1 MKFVKI
7 KVLLVD
13 DHTVVLKG
21 LAFFLSTQED
31 LELVGEANNG
41 KEALVKVG
49 ETNPDVILMDLYM
62 PEMDGVEAT
71 AYIKK
76 EYPNVKVIV
85 LTSFSDQA
93 HVLPALRAGASGYI
107 LKDVEPDQLV
117 EAIRSAYKGNIQLH
131 PDIANALL
139 SQTLPVEEKEEES
152 SIQVDVLTARENEV
166 LQLLAKGMSNKE
178 IASVLV
184 ITEKTVKAHVSSILS
199 KLNLS
204 DRTQA
209 ALYAVKNGIV

>member
-1 MKFVKI
+1 MKI

-49 ETNPDVILMDLYM
+49 ETTPDVILMDLYM

-139 SQTLPVEEKEEES
+139 SQTLPVEEKEEEP

>member
-1 MKFVKI
+1 MKI

-117 EAIRSAYKGNIQLH
+117 EAIRSAYKGNIQLN
-131 PDIANALL
+131 PDIENALL
-139 SQTLPVEEKEEES
+139 SQTLPVEEKEEEP

>member
-1 MKFVKI
+1 VKI

-139 SQTLPVEEKEEES
+139 SQTLPVEEKEEEP

-178 IASVLV
+178 VASVLV

>member
-1 MKFVKI
+1 VKI

-21 LAFFLSTQED
+21 LAFFLNTQED
-31 LELVGEANNG
+31 FELVGEANNG

-49 ETNPDVILMDLYM
+49 ETSPDVVLMDLYM
-62 PEMDGVEAT
+62 PEMDGIEAT
-71 AYIKK
+71 SCIKK

-93 HVLPALRAGASGYI
+93 HVLPALKAGASGYI

-139 SQTLPVEEKEEES
+139 SQTLPEEEKEEEP

-178 IASVLV
+178 IAAVLV

-199 KLNLS
+199 KLHLS

>member
-1 MKFVKI
+1 MKI

-21 LAFFLSTQED
+21 LAFFLSTRED
-31 LELVGEANNG
+31 FELVGEANNG

-49 ETNPDVILMDLYM
+49 ETSPDVVLMDLYM
-62 PEMDGVEAT
+62 PEMDGIEAT
-71 AYIKK
+71 ACIKK

-93 HVLPALRAGASGYI
+93 HVLPALKAGASGYI
-107 LKDVEPDQLV
+107 LKDIEPDQLV

-139 SQTLPVEEKEEES
+139 SQTLPEEEKEEEPS
-152 SIQVDVLTARENEV
+152 VQVGVLTARENEV

-184 ITEKTVKAHVSSILS
+184 ITEKTVKAHMSSILS
-199 KLNLS
+199 KLHLS

>member
-1 MKFVKI
+1 MKI

-152 SIQVDVLTARENEV
+152 SIQVDVLTVRENEV

>member
-1 MKFVKI
+1 VKI

-31 LELVGEANNG
+31 FELVGEANNG

-49 ETNPDVILMDLYM
+49 ETSPDVVLMDLYM
-62 PEMDGVEAT
+62 PEMDGIEAT
-71 AYIKK
+71 ACIKK

-93 HVLPALRAGASGYI
+93 HVLPALKAGASGYI

-131 PDIANALL
+131 PDVANALL
-139 SQTLPVEEKEEES
+139 SQTLPEEEKEEEP

-178 IASVLV
+178 IAAVLV

-199 KLNLS
+199 KLHLS

>member
-1 MKFVKI
+1 MKI

-49 ETNPDVILMDLYM
+49 ETNPDIILMDLYM

>member
-1 MKFVKI
+1 MKI

-21 LAFFLSTQED
+21 LAFFLSMQED

-41 KEALVKVG
+41 KEALKKIG
-49 ETNPDVILMDLYM
+49 EAQPDIVLMDLYM
-62 PEMDGVEAT
+62 PEMDGIEAT
-71 AYIKK
+71 SCIKK
-76 EYPNVKVIV
+76 EYPNVKVLV

-93 HVLPALRAGASGYI
+93 HVLPALKAGASGYI

-131 PDIANALL
+131 PDIASALL
-139 SQTLPVEEKEEES
+139 SQTLPQEEKQES
-152 SIQVDVLTARENEV
+152 SNIHVDVLTARENEV

-184 ITEKTVKAHVSSILS
+184 ITEKTVKAHVSSILG

>member
-1 MKFVKI
+1 MKI

-49 ETNPDVILMDLYM
+49 ETTPDVILMDLYM

-139 SQTLPVEEKEEES
+139 SQMLPVEEKEEEP

-178 IASVLV
+178 VASVLV

>member
-1 MKFVKI
+1 MKI

-49 ETNPDVILMDLYM
+49 ETTPDVILMDLYM

-139 SQTLPVEEKEEES
+139 SQTLPVEEKEEEP
-152 SIQVDVLTARENEV
+152 SIQVDMLTARENEV

>member
-1 MKFVKI
+1 MKI

>member
-1 MKFVKI
+1 MKI

-49 ETNPDVILMDLYM
+49 ETTPDVILMDLYM

-139 SQTLPVEEKEEES
+139 SQTLPVEEKEEEP

-209 ALYAVKNGIV
+209 ALHAVKNGIV

>member
-1 MKFVKI
+1 MKI

-21 LAFFLSTQED
+21 LAFFLSTQGD

-131 PDIANALL
+131 PDITNALL

>member
-1 MKFVKI
+1 MKI

-49 ETNPDVILMDLYM
+49 ETNPDVVLMDLYM

-139 SQTLPVEEKEEES
+139 SQTLPVEEKEEEP

>member
-1 MKFVKI
+1 MKI

-31 LELVGEANNG
+31 LELVGEASNG

-49 ETNPDVILMDLYM
+49 ETHPDVVLMDLYM

-71 AYIKK
+71 GCIKK
-76 EYPNVKVIV
+76 EYPDVKVIV

-93 HVLPALRAGASGYI
+93 HVLPALRAGSSGYI

-139 SQTLPVEEKEEES
+139 SQTSPVEEKEEEP

>member
-1 MKFVKI
+1 MKI

-71 AYIKK
+71 SYIKK

-139 SQTLPVEEKEEES
+139 SQTLPVEEKEEEH

>member
-1 MKFVKI
+1 MKI

-31 LELVGEANNG
+31 LELVGEASNG

-49 ETNPDVILMDLYM
+49 ETNPDVVLMDLYM

-71 AYIKK
+71 GCIKK
-76 EYPNVKVIV
+76 EYPDVKVIV

-139 SQTLPVEEKEEES
+139 SQTLPVEEKEEEP

-199 KLNLS
+199 KLYLS

>member
-1 MKFVKI
+1 VKI

-31 LELVGEANNG
+31 LDLVGEANNG

-139 SQTLPVEEKEEES
+139 SQTLPVEEKEEEP

>member
-1 MKFVKI
+1 MRI

-41 KEALVKVG
+41 KEALTKVG
-49 ETNPDVILMDLYM
+49 ETQPNVVLMDLYM
-62 PEMDGVEAT
+62 PEMDGIEAT
-71 AYIKK
+71 MYIKK
-76 EYPNVKVIV
+76 KYPHVKVLV

-93 HVLPALRAGASGYI
+93 HVLPALKAGASGYI

-139 SQTLPVEEKEEES
+139 SQTLPQEEKVETS
-152 SIQVDVLTARENEV
+152 NIHIDVLTARENEV

>member
-1 MKFVKI
+1 MKI

-139 SQTLPVEEKEEES
+139 SQTLPVEEKEEEP

>member
-1 MKFVKI
+1 M
-7 KVLLVD
+7 LVD

>member
-1 MKFVKI
+1 MKI

-31 LELVGEANNG
+31 FELVGEANNG

-49 ETNPDVILMDLYM
+49 ETSPDVVLMDLYM
-62 PEMDGVEAT
+62 PEMDGIEAT
-71 AYIKK
+71 VCIKK

-93 HVLPALRAGASGYI
+93 HVLPALKAGASGYI
-107 LKDVEPDQLV
+107 LKDIEPDQLV

-139 SQTLPVEEKEEES
+139 SQTLPQEEKEEEPS
-152 SIQVDVLTARENEV
+152 VQVDVLTARENEV

-184 ITEKTVKAHVSSILS
+184 ITEKTVKAHMSSILS
-199 KLNLS
+199 KLHLS

>member
-1 MKFVKI
+1 MKI

-31 LELVGEANNG
+31 LDLVGEANNG

-139 SQTLPVEEKEEES
+139 SQTLPVEEKEEEH

>member
-1 MKFVKI
+1 MKI

-139 SQTLPVEEKEEES
+139 SQTLPVEEKEEEP
-152 SIQVDVLTARENEV
+152 SIVDVLTARENEV

>member
-1 MKFVKI
+1 MKI

-49 ETNPDVILMDLYM
+49 ETTPDVILMDLYM

-139 SQTLPVEEKEEES
+139 SQTLPVEEKEEEH

-178 IASVLV
+178 VASVLV

>member
-1 MKFVKI
+1 MKI

-184 ITEKTVKAHVSSILS
+184 ITEKTVKAHV
-199 KLNLS
+199 
-204 DRTQA
+204 
-209 ALYAVKNGIV
+209 VVF

>member
-1 MKFVKI
+1 MKI

-21 LAFFLSTQED
+21 LAFFLNTQED
-31 LELVGEANNG
+31 FELVGEANNG

-49 ETNPDVILMDLYM
+49 ETSPDVVLMDLYM
-62 PEMDGVEAT
+62 PEMDGIEAT
-71 AYIKK
+71 SCIKK

-93 HVLPALRAGASGYI
+93 HVLPALKAGASGYI

-131 PDIANALL
+131 PEIANALL
-139 SQTLPVEEKEEES
+139 SQTLPQEEKEEES
-152 SIQVDVLTARENEV
+152 FVHVDVLTARENEV

-199 KLNLS
+199 KLHLS

>member
-1 MKFVKI
+1 MKI

-13 DHTVVLKG
+13 NHTVVLKG

-139 SQTLPVEEKEEES
+139 SQTLPVEEKEEEP
-152 SIQVDVLTARENEV
+152 SIVDVLTARENEV

>member
-1 MKFVKI
+1 MKI

-49 ETNPDVILMDLYM
+49 ETTPDVILMDLYM

-76 EYPNVKVIV
+76 EYPNGKVIV

-139 SQTLPVEEKEEES
+139 SQTLPVEEKEEEP

-178 IASVLV
+178 VASVLV

>member
-1 MKFVKI
+1 MLF
-7 KVLLVD
+7 
-13 DHTVVLKG
+13 
-21 LAFFLSTQED
+21 
-31 LELVGEANNG
+31 
-41 KEALVKVG
+41 
-49 ETNPDVILMDLYM
+49 
-62 PEMDGVEAT
+62 
-71 AYIKK
+71 
-76 EYPNVKVIV
+76 
-85 LTSFSDQA
+85 
-93 HVLPALRAGASGYI
+93 
-107 LKDVEPDQLV
+107 
-117 EAIRSAYKGNIQLH
+117 
-131 PDIANALL
+131 

>member
-1 MKFVKI
+1 MKI

-41 KEALVKVG
+41 QEALMKVE
-49 ETNPDVILMDLYM
+49 ETQPDIVLMDLYM
-62 PEMDGVEAT
+62 PEMDGIEAT
-71 AYIKK
+71 ACIKK
-76 EYPNVKVIV
+76 EYPNVKVLV

-93 HVLPALRAGASGYI
+93 HVLPALKAGASGYI

-131 PDIANALL
+131 PDIASSLL
-139 SQTLPVEEKEEES
+139 SQTLPQEEAEVPS
-152 SIQVDVLTARENEV
+152 NIHVDVLTARENEV

-199 KLNLS
+199 KLQLS

>member
-1 MKFVKI
+1 MKI

-49 ETNPDVILMDLYM
+49 ETTPDVILMDLYM

-139 SQTLPVEEKEEES
+139 SQTLPVEEKEEEP

-166 LQLLAKGMSNKE
+166 LRLLAKGMSNKE